1 MAMIKGKYVT
11 LYDKV
16 ESGKD
21 GFNHP
26 VYTETPVV
34 VSNVLISPVSS
45 DAVVNENQLSGKHE
59 VYELSI
65 PKGDTHE
72 WIDRRIDFFGDSW
85 HSFGFP
91 TELIEENIPSA
102 IPWNK
107 KIKVEKYVKS

>member
-1 MAMIKGKYVT
+1 MAMIKGKDVT

-16 ESGKD
+16 ESGTD
-21 GFNHP
+21 AFNHP